1 MKKETW
7 FEWLILGV
15 TLLPFAYL
23 AMIWGALP
31 ESVPTHFN
39 INGEADRFSSKT
51 GLLLPISLVT
61 LLTWALLRFLPS
73 IDPRGRIVQ
82 ENPSTLR
89 NIRLIIAVFTSAIA
103 ILIVRSAQDGGQSI
117 GLLPVVIGGLFVG
130 LGNYLINVKPNY
142 FIGFRTPWTLESET
156 VWRKTH
162 RVGGRWMFV
171 GGVAMIIAGLVLPT
185 SLSVVAILVLSLV
198 SALGPVVLSYLYY
211 QRENK

>member
-1 MKKETW
+1 MRKEAW
-7 FEWLILGV
+7 FEWLILAI

-23 AMIWGALP
+23 AWVWGSLP
-31 ESVPTHFN
+31 EQVPTHFN
-39 INGEADRFSSKT
+39 INGEPDRFSSKA
-51 GLLLPISLVT
+51 GLVLPIAMVT
-61 LLTWALLRFLPS
+61 LLTWALMRFLPA

-82 ENPSTLR
+82 ENPSVLR
-89 NIRLIIAVFTSAIA
+89 NIRVITAVFTSAIA
-103 ILIVRSAQDGGQSI
+103 LVIVRAAQDGGESVRW
-117 GLLPVVIGGLFVG
+117 LPVVIGGFFAG

-171 GGVAMIIAGLVLPT
+171 GGIAMIVAGLVLPT
-185 SLSVVAILVLSLV
+185 SLGTVAILVISLV

-211 QRENK
+211 KKEQ